1 MHLFQNSRL
10 GVFCFLKT
18 KEASMISIFDS
29 TTAQKTIL
37 QRVMLGDEAVPDSV
51 LDRIEATFGERIDPQ
66 EAVTRILRDIRKSG
80 DKALHL
86 WTEKLDGKSPDI
98 FRVSGDGSQRALNSI
113 SKEERAALEL
123 SASRIEAF
131 YRNQPLASWITQE
144 MGGVMGQLIRPIQRV
159 GLYIPG
165 GTAPLPSSVLM
176 SAVPAKVAGVKEI
189 VLAVPPQR
197 GSGEIAPIIL
207 AAAALIGVDEV
218 YAVGGAQA
226 IAALAYG
233 TESIRRV
240 DKIFG
245 PGNLFVTLAK
255 KQVFGIVGIDGLAGP
270 TETVVVADDSANPAW
285 VASDLLAQAE
295 HDVLASAILITPSRQ
310 LAEAVQVEVGRQ
322 VETLPR
328 AEIVVQSLKDRGGIV
343 LTKNIEEAIQLSNA
357 YGPEHLCLS
366 VRDPW
371 VWSEKVTAAGGIFM
385 GEYSFEV
392 LGDYVAGPSHVM
404 PTSGTARFASPLN
417 VWDFVHIIS
426 LIGLNENTGRE
437 LSRSAAVIARAEGL
451 EAHARS
457 ADRRK

>member
-1 MHLFQNSRL
+1 
-10 GVFCFLKT
+10 
-18 KEASMISIFDS
+18 MISIFDS
-29 TTAQKTIL
+29 ATAQKTIL
-37 QRVMLGDEAVPDSV
+37 QRVMLGDEVAPDSV

-66 EAVTRILRDIRKSG
+66 EAVTRILRDIRKGG
-80 DKALHL
+80 DKALHS
-86 WTEKLDGKSPDI
+86 WTEKLDGKSPGS
-98 FRVSGDGSQRALNSI
+98 FRVPDTALQSALNSI

-123 SASRIEAF
+123 SASRIESF
-131 YRNQPLASWITQE
+131 YKHQPLTSWITQE
-144 MGGVMGQLIRPIQRV
+144 MGGVMGQLIRPIHRV

-189 VLAVPPQR
+189 ALAVPPQR
-197 GSGEIAPIIL
+197 GTGEIAPIIL
-207 AAAALIGVDEV
+207 AAAALIGVQEV
-218 YAVGGAQA
+218 YAMGGAQA

-233 TESIRRV
+233 TESVRWV

-255 KQVFGIVGIDGLAGP
+255 KQVFGMVGIDGLAGP
-270 TETVVVADDSANPAW
+270 TETVVIADDSANPAW

-343 LTKNIEEAIQLSNA
+343 LAKDLDEAMQLSNA

-371 VWSEKVTAAGGIFM
+371 VWSEKVMAAGGIFM

-404 PTSGTARFASPLN
+404 PTNGTARFASPLN

-426 LIGLNENTGRE
+426 LIGLNESAGRE
-437 LSRSAAVIARAEGL
+437 LSEPATVIARAEGL